1 MIRFGGFSA
10 LRHTAVRTFAR
21 LNALFHTGGL
31 RRSKP
36 CAEFMI
42 RLGNRFCLR
51 HTALCTLPL
60 LDAGLHAGRLRRG
73 EPRAEF
79 MSRLG
84 DPAALRRT
92 AGCALPLLHAF
103 LRAGGL
109 RRGKPRA
116 EAVPLGGRRGGPP
129 IRAAVVA
136 DKFGISRRG
145 ACSKY
150 SLPDD
155 PEVTRGRFCGAPLA
169 RRAIPAVGVV
179 FSCRG
184 AGRLFCIVL
193 IPAVARCR
201 RELWIP
207 LVACTAI
214 GSLLAGFCAGGLF
227 NDLPRPEFVGH
238 DVADGKD
245 AAPPADGTFQFVLSS
260 LQAGWLF
267 LIGLYNVFMVFRI
280 IVVRRAR
287 KRGNRGQRRHECKYQ
302 KY

>member
-1 MIRFGGFSA
+1 MACCRLCDHFPGIPIVIRFGGFSA

-36 CAEFMI
+36 CAEFVI

-51 HTALCTLPL
+51 HTALRTLPL
-60 LDAGLHAGRLRRG
+60 LDAGLHAG
-73 EPRAEF
+73 
-79 MSRLG
+79 
-84 DPAALRRT
+84 
-92 AGCALPLLHAF
+92 
-103 LRAGGL
+103 GL
-109 RRGKPRA
+109 RRSKPCA

-214 GSLLAGFCAGGLF
+214 GSLRAGLCTGRFFTLNNF
-227 NDLPRPEFVGH
+227 PRSKAVGH
-238 DVADGKD
+238 GRVSLISASH
-245 AAPPADGTFQFVLSS
+245 PTDGTFQYIVSS
-260 LQAGWLF
+260 PQAGWLF
-267 LIGLYNVFMVFRI
+267 LIGLYNVFMMFRI
-280 IVVRRAR
+280 TVFRRAR
-287 KRGNRGQRRHECKYQ
+287 KRGNRGQRRHERKYQ

>member
-1 MIRFGGFSA
+1 
-10 LRHTAVRTFAR
+10 
-21 LNALFHTGGL
+21 
-31 RRSKP
+31 
-36 CAEFMI
+36 MI

-51 HTALCTLPL
+51 YTALRTLPL

-201 RELWIP
+201 HELWIP

-214 GSLLAGFCAGGLF
+214 RLLRAGLCTGRFFTLNNFPRSKAVRHGRVSLISASH
-227 NDLPRPEFVGH
+227 PT
-238 DVADGKD
+238 
-245 AAPPADGTFQFVLSS
+245 DGTFQYIVSAP
-260 LQAGWLF
+260 QAGWLF
-267 LIGLYNVFMVFRI
+267 LIGLYNVFMMFRI
-280 IVVRRAR
+280 TVFRRAR
-287 KRGNRGQRRHECKYQ
+287 KRGNRGQRRHERKYQ
-302 KY
+302 KYQNQSQ